1 MLEFIPYP
9 DHEIGIRENNL
20 IKILLYAYM
29 YIEQRKSLY
38 AISINHVHL
47 STLMNE
53 LPNGIPHLP
62 TLPKISLV
70 VSSSV
75 GDTADN

>member
-1 MLEFIPYP
+1 MHIC
-9 DHEIGIRENNL
+9 
-20 IKILLYAYM
+20 M

-70 VSSSV
+70 ASSLV